1 MVAGALEGS
10 VALVTGGANGLGR
23 AIVAALAD
31 SGAKVGVLDLS
42 PCPLDRPDVFSVVGD
57 VADEGAVDGA
67 LGALEERWGPASILV
82 NDAADYPTAGLLEMT
97 PAAWRH
103 VFDVNVTGM
112 FLACQAFVQR
122 YVDAGLGSGRI
133 VSISTGSARSPRPR
147 GAAYAS
153 SKAAV
158 ETISA
163 TLAMELGPLGI
174 TSNVVAP
181 GYIDVR
187 GASDAN
193 PQRASDDLRASL
205 TASIPTGRPG
215 LPADIANAVRF
226 LCLPES
232 DHVNAAVIAVDGGSG
247 AGRFRMPGE
256 LSPLT
261 GSGDV
266 VRSGNGVRA

>member
-1 MVAGALEGS
+1 MMAQLEGS

-23 AIVAALAD
+23 AVVDALAD
-31 SGAKVGVLDLS
+31 AGAKVGVLDLAPS
-42 PCPLDRPDVFSVVGD
+42 PATRPDVLSLVGD
-57 VADEGAVDGA
+57 VAETDAVDGA
-67 LGALEERWGPASILV
+67 LSRLEQRWGPVSILV

-97 PAAWRH
+97 PEAWRR

-112 FLACQAFVQR
+112 FLACRAFVR
-122 YVDAGLGSGRI
+122 HYLDAGLSSGRI

-187 GASDAN
+187 GFSEAHPD
-193 PQRASDDLRASL
+193 RASDELRASL
-205 TASIPTGRPG
+205 TAAIPTGRAG
-215 LPADIANAVRF
+215 RPADIANAVRF

-232 DHVNAAVIAVDGGSG
+232 DHVNAAVLAVDGGSG
-247 AGRFRMPGE
+247 AGRFRMPGDLATAE
-256 LSPLT
+256 T
-261 GSGDV
+261 GT
-266 VRSGNGVRA
+266 R

>member
-1 MVAGALEGS
+1 MAQLDGT

-23 AIVAALAD
+23 AVVEALVEA
-31 SGAKVGVLDLS
+31 GAKVGVLDLVPS
-42 PCPLDRPDVFSVVGD
+42 PAEGEDVLSLVGD
-57 VADEGAVDGA
+57 VADEASAEAA
-67 LGALEERWGPASILV
+67 LTALEERWGPVSVLV

-97 PAAWRH
+97 PAAWRR
-103 VFDVNVTGM
+103 VFDVNVTGL
-112 FLACQAFVQR
+112 FLACRAFVQH
-122 YVDAGLGSGRI
+122 YVDAGLASGRI

-187 GASDAN
+187 GFSDAN
-193 PQRASDDLRASL
+193 PDRAGDDLRAAL

-215 LPADIANAVRF
+215 RPADIANAVRF

-232 DHVNAAVIAVDGGSG
+232 DHVNAAVLAVDGGSG
-247 AGRFRMPGE
+247 AGRFTMPG
-256 LSPLT
+256 L
-261 GSGDV
+261 
-266 VRSGNGVRA
+266 R

>member
-1 MVAGALEGS
+1 MPDSLTGA

-23 AIVAALAD
+23 AVVAALVET
-31 SGAKVGVLDLS
+31 GARVGVLDLAPS
-42 PCPLDRPDVFSVVGD
+42 PAAGEDVASFVGD
-57 VADEGAVDGA
+57 VAEEGLVDAA
-67 LGALEERWGPASILV
+67 LTSLEQRWGPVSILV

-97 PAAWRH
+97 PAAWRR

-112 FLACQAFVQR
+112 FLACRAFVQH
-122 YVDAGLGSGRI
+122 YVDAGLASGRI

-187 GASDAN
+187 GFSEAHPD
-193 PQRASDDLRASL
+193 RASDELRASL
-205 TASIPTGRPG
+205 TAAIPTGRAG
-215 LPADIANAVRF
+215 RPADIANVVRF

-247 AGRFRMPGE
+247 AGRFRMPGDE
-256 LSPLT
+256 LRP
-261 GSGDV
+261 V
-266 VRSGNGVRA
+266 AVAR